1 MLQSFVDDHL
11 VADQISMPATEEVE
25 LIAIADQFDTDRQ
38 MRIGN
43 FRAVLPDR
51 FVIAEAVIGIL
62 RDGVD
67 DAVRLRGANQLAIE
81 RLCPP
86 EATRADLVGRFQID
100 AQHPDFAVMDGET
113 IGRDGLSTGNRIR
126 RACAGEKRGACGHRA
141 GSRRV

>member
-51 FVIAEAVIGIL
+51 FVIAEAVMGIL

-67 DAVRLRGANQLAIE
+67 DAVRLRGADQ
-81 RLCPP
+81 
-86 EATRADLVGRFQID
+86 
-100 AQHPDFAVMDGET
+100 
-113 IGRDGLSTGNRIR
+113 
-126 RACAGEKRGACGHRA
+126 
-141 GSRRV
+141 SR

>member
-11 VADQISMPATEEVE
+11 VADQIAIPATEKVE
-25 LIAIADQFDTDRQ
+25 LIAITDQFNTDRQ

-51 FVIAEAVIGIL
+51 FVIAEAVMGIL

-81 RLCPP
+81 RLCPQKRRGP
-86 EATRADLVGRFQID
+86 ILS
-100 AQHPDFAVMDGET
+100 DGF
-113 IGRDGLSTGNRIR
+113 R
-126 RACAGEKRGACGHRA
+126 
-141 GSRRV
+141 